1 MLEPLTIL
9 LILKAFASG
18 SVALTGVEAIANGV
32 PAFQKPESKNAATT
46 LTVMAAL
53 LAILFVGIT
62 YIADAYVIVP
72 SSEQTVVAQ
81 VSSTVFGTGSLG
93 FYLFQTFTA
102 LILILAA
109 NTSYNAFPR
118 LAAILAQDNLMPRQ
132 FGFRGDRLAYTLGI
146 AILSGMAI
154 LLVVLFHGDT
164 NALIPLYSVGVFVSF
179 TISQSGMVVHWL
191 KVKGPRWRGR
201 LGINALGAVMT
212 FVVLM
217 VVLVSKAPWSLL
229 VAVIIPILVGIM
241 LFIERQYAHTA
252 DQLEV
257 KPSVVFGAP
266 RRHERV
272 VVPVPNLSRA
282 VVQAIQVGR
291 ALSEDIQVVHV
302 TEDREEGERL
312 RERFEQQFPGVPF
325 VIVESPYR
333 ALVQPFV
340 TYLDVTSQDKE
351 AMTLIIIPEYV
362 ADHWWEQLL
371 YNQTAKRLRRALLGR
386 PDTVIAAVPYRRE
399 KEEPPPPSGT
409 IEPDK

>member
-1 MLEPLTIL
+1 MLR
-9 LILKAFASG
+9 AFASG

-81 VSSTVFGTGSLG
+81 VGSTVFGTGSLG

-212 FVVLM
+212 FVVLV

-252 DQLEV
+252 RTAGGQAERRV
-257 KPSVVFGAP
+257 RRPASARAGGRAGAQP
-266 RRHERV
+266 VARGGPGHPGRAGAVRRHPGGPRDRG
-272 VVPVPNLSRA
+272 PRG
-282 VVQAIQVGR
+282 GR
-291 ALSEDIQVVHV
+291 A
-302 TEDREEGERL
+302 
-312 RERFEQQFPGVPF
+312 
-325 VIVESPYR
+325 
-333 ALVQPFV
+333 
-340 TYLDVTSQDKE
+340 
-351 AMTLIIIPEYV
+351 
-362 ADHWWEQLL
+362 
-371 YNQTAKRLRRALLGR
+371 
-386 PDTVIAAVPYRRE
+386 AA
-399 KEEPPPPSGT
+399 
-409 IEPDK
+409 

>member
-1 MLEPLTIL
+1 M
-9 LILKAFASG
+9 
-18 SVALTGVEAIANGV
+18 
-32 PAFQKPESKNAATT
+32 
-46 LTVMAAL
+46 
-53 LAILFVGIT
+53 
-62 YIADAYVIVP
+62 
-72 SSEQTVVAQ
+72 VAQ
-81 VSSTVFGTGSLG
+81 VANTVFGTDSIG
-93 FYLFQTFTA
+93 FYMFQSFTA

-191 KVKGPRWRGR
+191 KVKGARWRMR
-201 LGINALGAVMT
+201 LSINAVGAVMT
-212 FVVLM
+212 FVVLI
-217 VVLVSKAPWSLL
+217 VVLVSKAPYSLL

-241 LFIERQYAHTA
+241 LFIEKQYAHTQK
-252 DQLEV
+252 QLEV
-257 KPSVVFGAP
+257 KRGIVFGAP

-272 VVPVPNLSRA
+272 VVPIPNLSRA

-302 TEDREEGERL
+302 TDDREEGEKL
-312 RERFEQQFPGVPF
+312 RARFEQQFPGVPF

-333 ALVQPFV
+333 SLIRPFV

-362 ADHWWEQLL
+362 AEHWWEQLL
-371 YNQTAKRLRRALLGR
+371 YNQTSKRLRRALLGR

-399 KEEPPPPSGT
+399 KEEPPPPPPRGPSSRSSRAAGRAAGRVPGGRDPGV
-409 IEPDK
+409 EPAGPRVALAARYS